1 MTEKPAIIIG
11 GLILASGL
19 ASFFIWFIFFRMP
32 GAEIK
37 SGIELENQ
45 LIKPRLPISDIENS
59 RGVPAP
65 IFTQE
70 PVLKM
75 VAPLP
80 LTAEIA
86 PETAAE
92 RLKELEIPVFP
103 LPRPKSE
110 EIQKIPTPHAEDFL
124 KRLQDAVGAA
134 EKEIEERSVAAPTDV
149 VSGASKQEIS
159 TTTEEINL
167 PSLASEEFGFLY
179 PDWFIESLKEA
190 QNLLISYDPTYQP
203 VAQIQ
208 TDADVR
214 YIQEKIISSLFSA
227 AMLTKEEAERYL
239 TTIRFTLPQ
248 LQLIELENYRSEI
261 KKTSQISPVRFLERM
276 FSAAIRWPGFIVA
289 FLDKALFPE
298 RVVVDPPKLFLVYGL
313 IEKLKQIVVIPTSE
327 AAGGAVPC
335 GFCYSLPLCF
345 QVGVPAPIGMN
356 TWTAFCY
363 CTGCLFGQGCLD
375 RCTGLSAI
383 WDPMTGICGC
393 G

>member
-1 MTEKPAIIIG
+1 MSSKISAMIIIVLLVVALG
-11 GLILASGL
+11 AFYWYWRFFQKAPLAPIESGRLFPPSADVLPAGSAAAPFGTEASGFRIFDQGIIDFQPEFL
-19 ASFFIWFIFFRMP
+19 AD
-32 GAEIK
+32 K
-37 SGIELENQ
+37 SGIEA
-45 LIKPRLPISDIENS
+45 
-59 RGVPAP
+59 G
-65 IFTQE
+65 
-70 PVLKM
+70 LKS
-75 VAPLP
+75 
-80 LTAEIA
+80 
-86 PETAAE
+86 
-92 RLKELEIPVFP
+92 PVFP

-110 EIQKIPTPHAEDFL
+110 EILKIPTPHAEDFL
-124 KRLQDAVGAA
+124 SRLQDAVDAA
-134 EKEIEERSVAAPTDV
+134 EKEIEER
-149 VSGASKQEIS
+149 QEIS

-167 PSLASEEFGFLY
+167 PSLASEEFSFLY
-179 PDWFIESLKEA
+179 PDWFIKSLKEA

-261 KKTSQISPVRFLERM
+261 KKTSQTSPVRFLERM
-276 FSAAIRWPGFIVA
+276 FSAATRWPGFIVA

-298 RVVVDPPKLFLVYGL
+298 RVVADPPKLFLVYGL

-327 AAGGAVPC
+327 AGGGTYC
-335 GFCYSLPLCF
+335 GACYISPECF
-345 QVGVPAPIGMN
+345 QVGAPAPLGMN

-375 RCTGLSAI
+375 RCTGQSAI
-383 WDPMTGICGC
+383 WDPTTGICGC